1 MKQLKRVSTVYYLS
15 PVDDLRTN
23 VEVSS
28 KKRVNALLTLD
39 FGLMP
44 PCNHSGD
51 GIFIKPHGKQRGP
64 QVVGTLAIQLGRGEG
79 AAIITGGCSFD
90 AFSESGVCRSRSA
103 TLRSWQLPTN
113 VNQETKM
120 ISRVQRQ
127 YFNMN
132 LLHTVKPASEAA
144 PQNDIDRRTR
154 AIGGT
159 EVS

>member
-1 MKQLKRVSTVYYLS
+1 MKLLKRVSAVYYLS

-51 GIFIKPHGKQRGP
+51 GIFIKPQGKQRGP
-64 QVVGTLAIQLGRGEG
+64 QVVGTFAVQLGRGEG
-79 AAIITGGCSFD
+79 AAVITGGCSFD

-103 TLRSWQLPTN
+103 TLRTWQLPIQI
-113 VNQETKM
+113 NQETKM
-120 ISRVQRQ
+120 VSRIERQ
-127 YFNMN
+127 YFDLN
-132 LLHTVKPASEAA
+132 LFHAV
-144 PQNDIDRRTR
+144 
-154 AIGGT
+154 
-159 EVS
+159 